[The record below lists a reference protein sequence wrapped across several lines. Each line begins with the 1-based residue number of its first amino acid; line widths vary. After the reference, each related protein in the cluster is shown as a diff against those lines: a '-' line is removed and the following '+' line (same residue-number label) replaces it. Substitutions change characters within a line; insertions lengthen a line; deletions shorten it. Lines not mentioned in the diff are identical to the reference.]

1 MDNMENEELDPVE
14 KAELDRIYQEEVA
27 AAMEGV
33 WQTIQKISMEE
44 WCQSREISP
53 ERKRMIMQRMIHWFA
68 HPDREEY
75 ERCAELQKGL
85 QRICS

>member
-1 MDNMENEELDPVE
+1 MENEELDPVE

-33 WQTIQKISMEE
+33 WSTIQKISMEE
-44 WCQSREISP
+44 WIRSTAMSP
-53 ERKRMIMQRMIHWFA
+53 DRKRLIMQRMIDWFA

-85 QRICS
+85 KRI